1 MNNNK
6 VKIIVYENSNKFLNY
21 LVYHSIYYEDLTLND
36 NYILT
41 IDYEDYKKIS
51 RRYKTKIIKYYGKRF
66 IVNYLDTNKYMLIS
80 LFISFLVLYLL
91 TNTIFK
97 ININTNDEKLYNLI
111 NNSLKENNISIYKR
125 KKSFKE
131 LKKIKLKLVLDRILK
146 KYY

>member
-66 IVNYLDTNKYMLIS
+66 IINYLDTNKYMLIS

-97 ININTNDEKLYNLI
+97 IN
-111 NNSLKENNISIYKR
+111 KR
-125 KKSFKE
+125 
-131 LKKIKLKLVLDRILK
+131 
-146 KYY
+146 